1 MSGSLMLWISLA
13 LVVFWSVGVYNRLMR
28 MRARG
33 LGALGSVMKHMR
45 VYAELVRG
53 LTAVPL
59 PKEVAED
66 ASEQLF
72 ASLQILEQV
81 LNDATASTLMQGSPA
96 SLGRAF
102 DTVHHIGRQVAAGTP
117 DATEPVVPTVLR
129 DQLELAAQ
137 RVGTARE
144 GFNQLL
150 TKYNQALEQFP
161 ASLVV
166 TTMGFKPGDML

>member
-1 MSGSLMLWISLA
+1 MGGSLLLWITLA

-45 VYAELVRG
+45 VYAELMRSHG
-53 LTAVPL
+53 APS
-59 PKEVAED
+59 PAAAPEAGEVATLLTSLQ
-66 ASEQLF
+66 AFEQL
-72 ASLQILEQV
+72 LK
-81 LNDATASTLMQGSPA
+81 DATASALMQSSPA
-96 SLGRAF
+96 ALGQAF
-102 DTVHHIGRQVAAGTP
+102 DAVHRAWRAVTDTLQQTGSATP
-117 DATEPVVPTVLR
+117 AILR
-129 DQLELAAQ
+129 EQLELAAL
-137 RVGTARE
+137 RVGTARD